1 MRAVTLIAFM
11 AFAGVSAAEGSAPQR
26 MTQEAL
32 HAIIAEATP
41 GARVEGN
48 VAVFRLGETQ
58 LLCISDAFA
67 DRMRIIAPVKRVE
80 EATPEELL
88 AALHA
93 NFHTVLDARY
103 AVSNGVIFAAYL
115 HPLSSLTRE
124 QIVSAMHQVAAARAS
139 FGTDYSSGG
148 PVFGGVR

>member
-1 MRAVTLIAFM
+1 MRAVTVIVFM
-11 AFAGVSAAEGSAPQR
+11 VTAGVSAAQDSPGRR
-26 MTQEAL
+26 MTQENL
-32 HAIIAEATP
+32 HAIIAETAQN
-41 GARVEGN
+41 ARAEGN
-48 VAVFRLGETQ
+48 VVVFRFGETQ
-58 LLCISDAFA
+58 LLCISDAAA
-67 DRMRIIAPVKRVE
+67 DRMRIIAPVKRIE
-80 EATPEELL
+80 DATPEELL

-148 PVFGGVR
+148 PAFGGVR